1 VDASLYWGG
10 LSSFELGER
19 FAAVLSW
26 EKLIE
31 SYPESPFRPDA
42 LYRTAEQYTER
53 GDFRKAL
60 DLFTE
65 LLNEHPEEAQAIG
78 AGQRA
83 EEIRYLFQGL
93 SDREAALSA
102 IIGREGGARTAKGRD
117 AMIELARIY
126 IYEGGKRMDLAQEM
140 LQSVLEKNDLVTAAQ
155 AQYLIGEYY
164 YRKSEPIQAAR
175 EFLKVVSINPQDRDL
190 MAVSIYRAAEMMH
203 LAGKPRD
210 VRELVQRL
218 EQYFPDSQWTEEANK
233 LLGGGQ

>member
-1 VDASLYWGG
+1 LYWGG
-10 LSSFELGER
+10 LSSYELNER

-31 SYPESPFRPDA
+31 AYPSSPFRSDA
-42 LYRTAEQYTER
+42 LFRTAELYAER
-53 GDFRKAL
+53 GDFRRAL

-65 LLNEHPEEAQAIG
+65 LLNVHPEEAQAIG
-78 AGQRA
+78 AEQRA
-83 EEIRYLFQGL
+83 DEIRFLLQGL

-117 AMIELARIY
+117 AMIELARMY
-126 IYEGGKRMDLAQEM
+126 IYEGTRLELAQEM
-140 LQSVLEKNDLVTAAQ
+140 LLSILKKDDTVTAGQ
-155 AQYLIGEYY
+155 AQYMIGEFY
-164 YRKSEPIQAAR
+164 YRKSEPVQAAK
-175 EFLKVVSINPQDRDL
+175 EFLKVVSINPQNSDL

-203 LAGKPRD
+203 LAGKQRD

-233 LLGGGQ
+233 LLEGGR